1 MVTTHKFSTLSGAR
15 SEESMKN
22 AETQANNHYS
32 LTSANLLYRQ
42 WGASERH
49 QLIAFAPTFD
59 QSRRTSERG

>member
-42 WGASERH
+42 WGASER
-49 QLIAFAPTFD
+49 LN
-59 QSRRTSERG
+59 